1 MNKISPGL
9 SHPFGKVLSLYSP
22 RFRDNIFTP
31 SHGSREKASKVM
43 VVLTD
48 GDIFGDPLNLTTV
61 IDSTKMQGVERF
73 AIGVRTRCW
82 GYLVTL
88 CSLGWGEA
96 RAPRRASVSSLPKP
110 CCAHK
115 HSPTSLLS
123 APVSHAPRTPHPT
136 QGLPRR
142 RLISQWWSQLTRP
155 AVMGRA
161 VDALGAHRRDVREG
175 SRRSGC

>member
-61 IDSTKMQGVERF
+61 IDSTEMQGVERF

-110 CCAHK
+110 CCTHK
-115 HSPTSLLS
+115 HQLLFFQPPCPMHPALPTPLRVFPEDGSF
-123 APVSHAPRTPHPT
+123 P
-136 QGLPRR
+136 
-142 RLISQWWSQLTRP
+142 QWWSQLTRP
-155 AVMGRA
+155 AVMRRA
-161 VDALGAHRRDVREG
+161 VDTLGAHRRDVREG